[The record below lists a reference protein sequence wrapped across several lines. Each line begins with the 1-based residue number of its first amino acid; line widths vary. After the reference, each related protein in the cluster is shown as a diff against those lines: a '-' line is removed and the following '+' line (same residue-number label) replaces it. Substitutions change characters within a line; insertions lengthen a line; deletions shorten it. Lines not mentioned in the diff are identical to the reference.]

1 MTEENTLEPARLR
14 ILQTAVEMF
23 VEHGYKATSVR
34 KICEAAQVNV
44 AMVNYYFKSKE
55 ELHLAA
61 FDYARE
67 LAHVADSDAAMS
79 LPPAEQLRLA
89 IEELVCTMLR
99 SGPSSLFA
107 RLVARE
113 LIEPTA
119 ALHRL
124 AERHVLPQH
133 AQFTRLIRGVVGP
146 SWSAAVV
153 QKCVFSVLGQ
163 VVFYAR
169 SRTVHDLVA
178 PEITYDEAGI
188 TAIAAHISRFT
199 LAALAGMCAGESA
212 AEPAGE
218 SA

>member
-1 MTEENTLEPARLR
+1 MTEENTAEPARQR
-14 ILQTAVEMF
+14 ILQAAVEMF
-23 VEHGYKATSVR
+23 VEHGYKAASVR

-44 AMVNYYFKSKE
+44 AMVNYYFHSKE

-67 LAHVADSDAAMS
+67 LAYVCDNADAAMS

-99 SGPSSLFA
+99 SGPSSLFV

-119 ALHRL
+119 AIHRL

-146 SWSAAVV
+146 SWPDEVV
-153 QKCVFSVLGQ
+153 QKCVFSVIGQ

-178 PEITYDEAGI
+178 PELRYDEAGI
-188 TAIAAHISRFT
+188 AAIAAHISRFT
-199 LAALAGMCAGESA
+199 LAALANMCTGESA
-212 AEPAGE
+212 
-218 SA
+218 